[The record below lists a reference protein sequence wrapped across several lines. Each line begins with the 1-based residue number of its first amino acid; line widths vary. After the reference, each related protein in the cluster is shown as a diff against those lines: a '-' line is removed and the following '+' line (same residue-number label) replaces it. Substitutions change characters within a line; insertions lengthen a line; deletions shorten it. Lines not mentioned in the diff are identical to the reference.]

1 MVKSIDEWLVSRL
14 DTIPELRGRV
24 FPTAAPAGD
33 LESPFGIY
41 RMSKLEINRDMDGSS
56 GVQSAT
62 FRVELFHDDNDAL
75 CVLVTA
81 CEKVLRE
88 AIGEDAGDVYIFSSA
103 AERTD
108 EDDLD
113 VILDKFVKTITV
125 TTRFWR
131 DD

>member
-1 MVKSIDEWLVSRL
+1 MVKSIDEWIVSRL

-41 RMSKLEINRDMDGSS
+41 RMSKLEINRDLDGSP
-56 GVQSAT
+56 GVQTAT

-75 CVLVTA
+75 CALVAA

-103 AERTD
+103 AERMD

-113 VILDKFVKTITV
+113 VILDKFVKPITV